1 MGVSTRIRI
10 VEHDRHA
17 PTFRAWAGRR
27 HAAMIKKLSPFLLV
41 LPGLAWWLTFLII
54 PCGLVLAYTFMERG
68 TYGGVIPNFN
78 LDNLVRAFNGL
89 YLEIFIRSARIALEA
104 AVIALIIGYPAAL
117 AISRVGRS
125 WQMPLL
131 FMVILPFWSN
141 YLIRTYAWIVMLNRT
156 GIVNQGLLSTG
167 LISQP
172 LNLLYSET
180 AVVVGLVYSYLPF
193 VILTIYASI
202 QRLNPELTEASEDL
216 GASSWKTLTRIT
228 LPLTM
233 PGIAAGGVFV
243 FVLSIGNFVTPQLL
257 GGGRMK
263 MVGNLIQ
270 DQFTAAR
277 DWPFGSALALVLITI
292 MLALLALQGRI
303 QQRVR
308 NIEKEE
314 DVA

>member
-1 MGVSTRIRI
+1 MNR
-10 VEHDRHA
+10 
-17 PTFRAWAGRR
+17 
-27 HAAMIKKLSPFLLV
+27 KLGPFLLV
-41 LPGLAWWLTFLII
+41 APGLAFWLAFLII

-68 TYGGVIPNFN
+68 TYGGVIPNLNF
-78 LDNLVRAFNGL
+78 DNLARAFDGL
-89 YLEIFIRSARIALEA
+89 YLEIFVRSARIALEA
-104 AVIALIIGYPAAL
+104 AIVALVIGYPAAL
-117 AISRVGRS
+117 AISKVSLR

-131 FMVILPFWSN
+131 LIVILPFWSN
-141 YLIRTYAWIVMLNRT
+141 YLIRTYAWIVMLNRA
-156 GIVNQGLLSTG
+156 GIVNQALLSTG

-172 LNLLYSET
+172 LNLLYTEAS
-180 AVVVGLVYSYLPF
+180 VVIGLVYSYLPF

-216 GASSWKTLTRIT
+216 GATPWKTLTRIT

-292 MLALLALQGRI
+292 MLALLTLQGRI
-303 QQRVR
+303 QQRIR
-308 NIEKEE
+308 KIEKEE
-314 DVA
+314 EVA

>member
-1 MGVSTRIRI
+1 MNR
-10 VEHDRHA
+10 
-17 PTFRAWAGRR
+17 
-27 HAAMIKKLSPFLLV
+27 KLGSLL
-41 LPGLAWWLTFLII
+41 LITPGIAWWLVFLII

-68 TYGGVIPNFN
+68 TYGGVVPTFN
-78 LDNLVRAFNGL
+78 LENLGRAFNGL

-104 AVIALIIGYPAAL
+104 AFVALIIGYPAAL
-117 AISRVGRS
+117 AISRVKAQ
-125 WQMPLL
+125 WQMTLL
-131 FMVILPFWSN
+131 FLVILPFWSN

-156 GIVNQGLLSTG
+156 GIINQALLSTRV
-167 LISQP
+167 ISQP
-172 LNLLYSET
+172 LNLLYNEA
-180 AVVVGLVYSYLPF
+180 AVVIGLVYNYLPF

-216 GASSWKTLTRIT
+216 GASAWKTLTRIT

-292 MLALLALQGRI
+292 MLALLVLQGRI
-303 QQRVR
+303 QQRIR

-314 DVA
+314 EVA